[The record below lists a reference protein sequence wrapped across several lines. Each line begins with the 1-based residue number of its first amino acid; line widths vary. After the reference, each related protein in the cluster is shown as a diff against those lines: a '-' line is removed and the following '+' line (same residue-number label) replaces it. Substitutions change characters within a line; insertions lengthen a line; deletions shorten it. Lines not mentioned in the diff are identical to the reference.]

1 MLKTIKTAVLI
12 AVVLVVGAAGVGV
25 AAKVGLLSPLGISSE
40 SKDSQVIT
48 AVTRTQEV
56 SLLSLG
62 VQGIKSE
69 KRNSEAFGFSVP
81 GSGETVFIQYEFDAK
96 LGIDGSLVRLTKTSE
111 NAYVVSV
118 PDFAFI
124 GYSDPTFEVAVEDNG
139 VMSWTTPDIDKVEMV
154 NEILNSD
161 ARQDYLEEQRSTL
174 EEQAKVFYDGLIT
187 GIDPEAKTTYEFAG
201 A

>member
-1 MLKTIKTAVLI
+1 VKMLRTAVLL

-25 AAKVGLLSPLGISSE
+25 AAKMGLLSPFGISSE

-48 AVTRTQEV
+48 AIKRTQEV

-69 KRNSEAFGFSVP
+69 KRSSDVWGIGIP
-81 GSGETVFIQYEFDAK
+81 GSGETVFLQYEFDAK
-96 LGIDGSLVRLTKTSE
+96 LGIDGALVKLNKTAES
-111 NAYVVSV
+111 AYAVTV
-118 PDFAFI
+118 PDFTFI

-139 VMSWTTPDIDKVEMV
+139 IMSWTTPDIDQVEMV
-154 NEILNSD
+154 NEILNDES
-161 ARQDYLEEQRSTL
+161 RQNYLDEQRSTL
-174 EEQAKVFYDGLIT
+174 EDQAKVFYDGLIT
-187 GIDPEAKTTYEFAG
+187 SIDPEAKTTYVFAG